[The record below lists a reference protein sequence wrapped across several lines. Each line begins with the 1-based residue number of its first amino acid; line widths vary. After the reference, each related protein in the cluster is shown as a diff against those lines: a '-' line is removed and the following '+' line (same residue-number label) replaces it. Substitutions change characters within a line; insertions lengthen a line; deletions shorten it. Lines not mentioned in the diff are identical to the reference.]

1 MSDPHP
7 ESSTAPCPEIPYI
20 LQPEERVKQLRACL
34 HTDFGDP
41 LQAEFT
47 EAQRVN
53 AEALIRLYESGELG
67 PRQRSDPP
75 VYLIDGQ
82 RVGKDVWQDT
92 NKKGIRWC
100 EVCCWISFDL
110 LAIYYPGSHQ

>member
-1 MSDPHP
+1 MPDPHP
-7 ESSTAPCPEIPYI
+7 QFSPACPCPIPYI
-20 LQPEERVKQLRACL
+20 LQPEERVEQLKACL
-34 HTDFGDP
+34 QTDFG
-41 LQAEFT
+41 

-82 RVGKDVWQDT
+82 RVDKDSWEDAAKT
-92 NKKGIRWC
+92 GIRWC
-100 EVCCWISFDL
+100 EVCC
-110 LAIYYPGSHQ
+110 